1 VTVADAPFGPLGGT
15 LESLGSRTLT
25 LRTEERTEVIPTESI
40 RRLEVSTG
48 RSPSRTW
55 AGVGVLV
62 GGSTGAFV
70 GGCLANKDD
79 YGVLCGGQDDTR
91 YVIGGVVGGLA
102 GGILGAWLGRTE
114 RWDEVDLE
122 RERSARREALD
133 RCAAVRRTD
142 PAGPMPMLDCQ

>member
-1 VTVADAPFGPLGGT
+1 MANPRILIVTPEVTYLPDRMKSMANY
-15 LESLGSRTLT
+15 LT
-25 LRTEERTEVIPTESI
+25 
-40 RRLEVSTG
+40 
-48 RSPSRTW
+48 
-55 AGVGVLV
+55 AK
-62 GGSTGAFV
+62 A
-70 GGCLANKDD
+70 
-79 YGVLCGGQDDTR
+79 
-91 YVIGGVVGGLA
+91 GGLA